1 MWFSPFNKVFLNLF
15 SPCYPLSCKA
25 HCFTHDIVPALKRF
39 CLQTQW
45 VRELHP
51 ERPDLL
57 IANVILRLAREL
69 FCNPEIFSLFWCSL
83 LFFCD
88 TYLSFFHL
96 LSGKL
101 QDENGKCYSD
111 IRLAIYF
118 RDTYFLGFLSFI
130 WYNLQRFIIILS

>member
-15 SPCYPLSCKA
+15 SPCYPLRCKA

-51 ERPDLL
+51 EGPRLL
-57 IANVILRLAREL
+57 IANVILRLAREPSVTVKFSASFDVL
-69 FCNPEIFSLFWCSL
+69 CCFSLTLIWVSSICF
-83 LFFCD
+83 
-88 TYLSFFHL
+88 
-96 LSGKL
+96 SGKL